1 MDVNPAP
8 TPARSPE
15 DALRRTLLSRGYL
28 RMLLLCVLLG
38 VPVALAAFFFVGF
51 QHTLQHWVWESLP
64 EAAGYDRAPWWWP
77 LPALLLAGLILAP
90 IVTRLPGHGG
100 HLPVNGLG
108 GAPLGPDALPGV
120 VLAALATLPLGVV
133 LGPEAP
139 LMAVGSGLALLAVR
153 AVRTG
158 DDGRGPGGDGRGP
171 GGDGRGPGGG
181 GRGVAD
187 GGRGPADGGRGPA
200 GSGRGPGDDGRGPAG
215 SGRGPADNGRGPRDD
230 GRGPAD
236 SGQGPADNGPSPA
249 HSGQGSADAGPG
261 PADGSRDPRPG
272 AKKAG
277 GRPSGPASGVGDDK
291 PPPDGPTTGAVGG
304 GAGPALVLAT
314 AGSTAAISTILGGP
328 IVAALMVVEAAGIA
342 GPQLVVLLLP
352 ALLASAAGALVFT
365 GFGQWTGLSIGGL
378 RLPQVPPDAT
388 PDAGDF
394 LWGVP
399 VAALIAVIVC
409 LGHGLGQAT
418 ARWTQRHTARRTV
431 VCAVAVGGCLTAYA
445 LLTGRS
451 PEEAALSGQAALGS
465 LAAHPHAWSV
475 GALLA
480 LLVCKGLAWGVC
492 LGALRGG
499 PIFPAVLIG
508 AAFGVACAGLPGLG
522 TTPALALGVAAATVT
537 VTGLPVTSSVL
548 TVLLMGKDAAD
559 QMPLIVVSS
568 VVAYVVTQFV
578 RHLRVRRSPASA
590 AAARVAAR
598 AAARAAT
605 RAG

>member
-1 MDVNPAP
+1 MDVIPAP
-8 TPARSPE
+8 APARSPE
-15 DALRRTLLSRGYL
+15 DTLRQTLLSRGYL
-28 RMLLLCVLLG
+28 RLLLLCVLLG

-90 IVTRLPGHGG
+90 IVTRLPGRGG

-139 LMAVGSGLALLAVR
+139 LMAVGSGLALLAAR
-153 AVRTG
+153 AVRT
-158 DDGRGPGGDGRGP
+158 GGDGRGP
-171 GGDGRGPGGG
+171 G
-181 GRGVAD
+181 D
-187 GGRGPADGGRGPA
+187 GGRGPADGGRGP
-200 GSGRGPGDDGRGPAG
+200 GDDGRG
-215 SGRGPADNGRGPRDD
+215 
-230 GRGPAD
+230 
-236 SGQGPADNGPSPA
+236 
-249 HSGQGSADAGPG
+249 
-261 PADGSRDPRPG
+261 SRPPG

-277 GRPSGPASGVGDDK
+277 VRPGAPISGAGDPA
-291 PPPDGPTTGAVGG
+291 PPPDGPTAGAVSPAG

-342 GPQLVVLLLP
+342 GPRLVVLLLP
-352 ALLASAAGALVFT
+352 ALLASATGALVFT

-378 RLPQVPPDAT
+378 RLPQIPPDVN

-399 VAALIAVIVC
+399 AAALIAVVVC

-418 ARWTQRHTARRTV
+418 AGWTRRHTARRTV

-451 PEEAALSGQAALGS
+451 PEEAALSGQAALGT

-480 LLVCKGLAWGVC
+480 LLVCKGLAWGLC

-499 PIFPAVLIG
+499 PIFPAVLLG
-508 AAFGVACAGLPGLG
+508 AAFGMACAGLPGLG
-522 TTPALALGVAAATVT
+522 TTPALALGIAAATVT

-568 VVAYVVTQFV
+568 VVAYVVTQLV
-578 RHLRVRRSPASA
+578 RLLWARRSPAS
-590 AAARVAAR
+590 VS
-598 AAARAAT
+598 AARAAT
-605 RAG
+605 RVG